1 MPEIKGI
8 EELLNEA
15 RELLHE
21 AGAKHPLGG
30 LWRERVSAWGVES
43 TTWLTGFKGHQGE
56 LTEMQLDP
64 GIEGR
69 VGKLETAL
77 TQLALSMLTL
87 QTLAMVG
94 GGQQQG
100 PSKWQVAQDLD
111 PEAEVELLDGS
122 KIKVKDVPLGPDGM
136 PEEEWAMANCP
147 CPTHE
152 ERRSRKAAAEQQTK
166 GGTGL
171 YL

>member
-8 EELLNEA
+8 EDLLNEA
-15 RELLHE
+15 RMLLHE

-30 LWRERVSAWGVES
+30 LWRDRV
-43 TTWLTGFKGHQGE
+43 TTWVGEQADWLAGFKGHQGG
-56 LTEMQLDP
+56 LTEVQLDP

-69 VGKLETAL
+69 VSKLELAV
-77 TQLALSMLTL
+77 TQLAVAVVGL
-87 QTLAMVG
+87 QHLLI
-94 GGQQQG
+94 GQAAA
-100 PSKWQVAQDLD
+100 PSRWEQAD

-122 KIKVKDVPLGPDGM
+122 KVKIKDVPLGPDGM
-136 PEEEWAMANCP
+136 PEEEWAMKNCP

-152 ERRSRKAAAEQQTK
+152 EKRSRKAAAEQQPANPA
-166 GGTGL
+166 TGM